1 MASIVKIGP
10 SGGPYVELNED
21 NGDLILSTPND
32 VIDASNNTIN
42 NVANLIEAISI
53 EDSGAAVLDTDNLN
67 FANNL
72 NVTDDGDGTVTI
84 DAVDTDTRTD
94 VSDGG
99 TTVVA
104 ETTDINFTQSNDAT
118 VSVTDDGDGSVTVDV
133 DVTDTDT
140 RTDVSDSG
148 TQVLTDTTDIN
159 FSSNLTVTDDGDGS
173 VTVDASGGGGVSKT
187 TARRYGLLGGT

>member
-10 SGGPYVELNED
+10 SGGPYVELNEN

-53 EDSGAAVLDTDNLN
+53 EDSGTAVLDTDNLN

-84 DAVDTDTRTD
+84 DAV
-94 VSDGG
+94 
-99 TTVVA
+99 
-104 ETTDINFTQSNDAT
+104 
-118 VSVTDDGDGSVTVDV
+118 
-133 DVTDTDT
+133 DTDT

-173 VTVDASGGGGVSKT
+173 VTVDASGGTAFDVSDNGTLVVSGPSDLNFATDLSVTDDGDGTVTIDSTASGGSVSKT
-187 TARRYGLLGGT
+187 TSRRYGLLGGT